1 MIQSIYPDHSVLEML
16 KSRSNFLLLLLLV
29 AILLGDALIP
39 AAQAVAAASQE
50 IPAESFKTLPMVQER
65 SVSTYV
71 PSDVAPDGGL
81 AVTLSYPTM
90 PRYEEGAPVVVLVP
104 GDGKASGLRFT
115 THAVQAGFVEVKFA
129 FPGGGLK
136 KFHSGGSWDNRGKN
150 SQRALADVLLY
161 AAGKKKDYKNR
172 SIQEIVPRK
181 VNTANLGLLGW
192 HDGFNIAIITLCKFH
207 PELKVVKWLAS
218 FESPVGALLL
228 PSNLGTTRELNLNP
242 HYKQGSAATGKV
254 LIDYEKIAWLGEGFR
269 NRALR
274 RKQKLHTPQG
284 VLFFDDNEN
293 GRFDETVEFP
303 LNYGVMPG
311 VEKQYYAPEIT
322 IAMKTRG
329 VFHQWVP
336 KETPE
341 EKKERLKKEAL
352 EKPPVKTSK
361 APWSRFVKGGGASDK
376 TTATP
381 PSGAAVKPDADE
393 PKKVE
398 KPKLGDVKDDMILK
412 EVWPDNV
419 ARLKESEAYYQERD
433 GALYIE
439 KLGEL
444 YPDLLVT
451 IFGSRIDHN
460 EQQVDHPHIAL
471 AYNLFLGSKIKWV
484 RLNPAR
490 VYVGFT
496 ADMNPENFVN
506 NKIKG
511 PIEASNIKAY
521 LEPEGYITDA
531 MYMRAVI
538 SELADRT
545 KHKDLSCPL
554 DGVLE
559 NYLNEALIER
569 QLERESQTEKEE

>member
-1 MIQSIYPDHSVLEML
+1 MP
-16 KSRSNFLLLLLLV
+16 KSRSNFILLLLLL
-29 AILLGDALIP
+29 AILSSGTLVP

-50 IPAESFKTLPMVQER
+50 IPGESFKTLPMVQER

-90 PRYEEGAPVVVLVP
+90 TRYEEGAPVVVLVP

-136 KFHSGGSWDNRGKN
+136 KFHSGGSWDNRGKDC
-150 SQRALADVLLY
+150 QRALADVLLY

-172 SIQEIVPRK
+172 SIQDIVPRK
-181 VNTANLGLLGW
+181 VNVANLGLVGW
-192 HDGFNIAIITLCKFH
+192 HDGFNISIITLCKFH

-218 FESPVGALLL
+218 FESPVGALML
-228 PSNLGTTRELNLNP
+228 PSNLGTTRELNLNQ
-242 HYKQGSAATGKV
+242 HYKQGSAATGKI
-254 LIDYEKIAWLGEGFR
+254 LIDYEKMAWLNEGFR

-274 RKQKLHTPQG
+274 RKQKLNTPQG
-284 VLFFDDNEN
+284 VLFFDDNDN
-293 GRFDETVEFP
+293 GKFDETVEFP

-322 IAMKTRG
+322 VAMKTNG
-329 VFHQWVP
+329 VFYQWVP

-341 EKKERLKKEAL
+341 EKNARLKREAL
-352 EKPPVKTSK
+352 EKRSVKTSR
-361 APWSRFVKGGGASDK
+361 APWSRLTRGGAEKDK
-376 TTATP
+376 KSAEP
-381 PSGAAVKPDADE
+381 LPKKSGAEPESDE
-393 PKKVE
+393 PKKPV
-398 KPKLGDVKDDMILK
+398 KLKVGDEKDDMIVK

-419 ARLKESEAYYQERD
+419 AKLKESEAYYQERD
-433 GALYIE
+433 GALYID

-451 IFGSRIDHN
+451 IFGSRIDHY

-471 AYNLFLGSKIKWV
+471 TYNLFLGSKIKWV

-506 NKIKG
+506 NKIKA